1 MNYKLLAE
9 DNPVAHPLIKLKMAA
24 QVEVTTTTVTSTPRT
39 TAKTTTPNVVMDDK
53 ENYIYEES
61 NVASHI
67 PDKINYVSSMDIRE
81 LSSKWLLSL
90 RANRNAANM
99 HYPEWSTD
107 YASQLDLL
115 PKCSLRSLDRLMSL
129 ESELTVQ
136 RLTVPDPYDTKT
148 IFRAFEEDFV
158 KETYMA
164 QLTYSA
170 LDQFACKLDICR
182 SPNGSFVAEL
192 KCMFSPLIVF
202 GQQPYE
208 LGLPCSQCAYGH
220 ECIMGQCRATGK
232 CHQHELSSL
241 IEWVVCSS
249 SEAQHVIISCLFNY
263 LKPKLFIK

>member
-170 LDQFACKLDICR
+170 LDQFACELDICR

-202 GQQPYE
+202 GEQPYE

>member
-1 MNYKLLAE
+1 
-9 DNPVAHPLIKLKMAA
+9 MA
-24 QVEVTTTTVTSTPRT
+24 
-39 TAKTTTPNVVMDDK
+39 VVDDK
-53 ENYIYEES
+53 DNYIYEES

-67 PDKINYVSSMDIRE
+67 PDKINYISSMDIRE

-90 RANRNAANM
+90 RAKRNAANM
-99 HYPEWSTD
+99 RYPEWSTD

-136 RLTVPDPYDTKT
+136 RLTVADPYDTKT

-192 KCMFSPLIVF
+192 KCMFSPLIVY
-202 GQQPYE
+202 GEQPFE
-208 LGLPCSQCAYGH
+208 LGAPCSQCAYAH
-220 ECIMGQCRATGK
+220 ECIMGQCKATGK
-232 CHQHELSSL
+232 QAW
-241 IEWVVCSS
+241 IE
-249 SEAQHVIISCLFNY
+249 
-263 LKPKLFIK
+263 